1 GLLLLEAGE
10 VGARDRVLAPPVAVA
25 VGAVHRAVELVGA
38 RLGHRV
44 DHRAGGTGDGGVVV
58 GDVDVDRLDG
68 VHRHRLAHGREVV
81 RLQAEGVAGVDAV
94 DADGV
99 VARVLAADADLA
111 ARLVALGDAR
121 IQADV
126 VLDVA
131 VGRGQRL
138 DLLLRHAGAGAHLV
152 RAEDVRTAGHA
163 DHADGAQLGHFA
175 DQRGVDGRDL
185 VQGQVDAFLGAGA
198 LARLGHGHG
207 VRTAD
212 AQAAGVVAAA
222 G

>member
-1 GLLLLEAGE
+1 DLGGVLLDLVLDGRRGLHAADVDAVDVAGDRLGLGDLLRGDVDDGVGAGTDRAERGAGAIALELLVVHEEEQLVLDDRAAEGGAEGLLLLEAGE

-38 RLGHRV
+38 RLGPRV
-44 DHRAGGTGDGGVVV
+44 PHRAGGTGDGGVVV

-131 VGRGQRL
+131 VGRG
-138 DLLLRHAGAGAHLV
+138 
-152 RAEDVRTAGHA
+152 
-163 DHADGAQLGHFA
+163 
-175 DQRGVDGRDL
+175 
-185 VQGQVDAFLGAGA
+185 
-198 LARLGHGHG
+198 
-207 VRTAD
+207 
-212 AQAAGVVAAA
+212 
-222 G
+222 